1 MCNTPNSYKKFDVTG
16 LNFSPQETK
25 FSPPLDA
32 THDEQSSTLPLLA
45 SSAAVPHTTPS
56 LLLSHAGAAR
66 VLCAVS
72 PLFPSHVQSH
82 RCSSPACNAG
92 AHRGGSRMKQTGG
105 LNNEGLDFKLLIN
118 GGLEAKLQCFTC
130 KIQLPGGLLP
140 GQPGPWIRH
149 WMHACLAVR
158 SNLSS
163 HMLRSSDQ
171 TGLARGQATRT
182 QATKQDV
189 FA

>member
-45 SSAAVPHTTPS
+45 SYAAVPHTTPP

-92 AHRGGSRMKQTGG
+92 AHMEQSTPPPHRALLSCSS
-105 LNNEGLDFKLLIN
+105 EKL
-118 GGLEAKLQCFTC
+118 A
-130 KIQLPGGLLP
+130 PP
-140 GQPGPWIRH
+140 H
-149 WMHACLAVR
+149 
-158 SNLSS
+158 
-163 HMLRSSDQ
+163 SSDAL
-171 TGLARGQATRT
+171 TCLLAI
-182 QATKQDV
+182 
-189 FA
+189 